1 MPPKDL
7 TTLAVH
13 AGEPKPRV
21 GGAISL
27 PVFQSS
33 TYEERA
39 AEAGDYHAVRYMRLS
54 NSPNHLAAQ
63 AKIAALEGGEAAL
76 VTASGMAAISTALLG
91 VLKRGD
97 HLLAQSGLYGGTH
110 TFMRDVLPQFG
121 IEVDFINVDKPDT
134 WEASHRPNTRALY
147 VESATNPL
155 LEVGDLAAA
164 AAFARRHRLV
174 SLIDNT
180 LLTPVNFR
188 PLELGFDLVLHS
200 ATKYLN
206 GHSDIIA
213 GAVVGAES
221 LIQPIKHQL
230 DHLGGA
236 LDTHA
241 CSLLHRG
248 LKTLTLRMAKQNANA
263 LALAEFL
270 AGQPQVA
277 EVYYPGLASHPGHS
291 RARQWF
297 SGFGGL
303 LSFRTAGGAAAAQAC
318 IERLTLATHAVSLGG
333 VETLITLPAHSSH
346 AGLNERERT
355 ELKIDDALIR
365 VAVGI
370 ESVDDLVGDFRQA
383 LTGGEAA

>member
-1 MPPKDL
+1 MPTPKNL

-13 AGEPKPRV
+13 AGEPKPRI
-21 GGAISL
+21 GGAVSL

-33 TYEERA
+33 TYEEQA
-39 AEAGDYHAVRYMRLS
+39 AGAKDYHAVRYMRLS

-63 AKIAALEGGEAAL
+63 AKIAALEGGAAAL

-91 VLKRGD
+91 TLKRGD
-97 HLLAQSGLYGGTH
+97 HVLAQSGLYGGTH

-121 IEVDFINVDKPDT
+121 IAVDFINADEPDT
-134 WEASHRPNTRALY
+134 WDASRRPDTRALY

-164 AAFARRHRLV
+164 AEFARRHSLV

-263 LALAEFL
+263 QALAEFL
-270 AGQPQVA
+270 SQQPQVA
-277 EVYYPGLASHPGHS
+277 EVYYPGLTSHPS
-291 RARQWF
+291 YPRARQWF

-303 LSFRTAGGAAAAQAC
+303 LSFRMARGGAAARAC
-318 IERLTLATHAVSLGG
+318 IERLTLASHAVSLGG
-333 VETLITLPAHSSH
+333 VETLVTLPVESSH
-346 AGLNERERT
+346 AGLNEQERA
-355 ELKIDDALIR
+355 EMQIDDSLIR

-370 ESVDDLVGDFRQA
+370 EGIDDLTGDFRQA
-383 LTGGEAA
+383 LAGG